1 MSETNYVCVKSERN
15 LYTVGFYRPD
25 GRWEA
30 ESDWTRSEDAA
41 AQVHYL
47 NGGQKPSQPEVWP
60 PRYGKTESHL
70 SPEKIADG
78 AIEMF
83 LEYRD
88 KHGKTEEEARA
99 CAIQEVMEG
108 IAAIEEMKASEPE
121 IRAIADE
128 QRRYGTWHGKYRVDF
143 MKDQEQGIEI

>member
-70 SPEKIADG
+70 SPETMKCLRASKNESNANDRG
-78 AIEMF
+78 ARLRLFGNPSGISD
-83 LEYRD
+83 L
-88 KHGKTEEEARA
+88 GKRLKSSSDLITGSITVLSRGR
-99 CAIQEVMEG
+99 QPRTRSTFPGMVLM
-108 IAAIEEMKASEPE
+108 IAARQQKKP
-121 IRAIADE
+121 
-128 QRRYGTWHGKYRVDF
+128 
-143 MKDQEQGIEI
+143 

>member
-108 IAAIEEMKASEPE
+108 IAAIEEMKAS
-121 IRAIADE
+121 DE
-128 QRRYGTWHGKYRVDF
+128 QRRYGMWH
-143 MKDQEQGIEI
+143 